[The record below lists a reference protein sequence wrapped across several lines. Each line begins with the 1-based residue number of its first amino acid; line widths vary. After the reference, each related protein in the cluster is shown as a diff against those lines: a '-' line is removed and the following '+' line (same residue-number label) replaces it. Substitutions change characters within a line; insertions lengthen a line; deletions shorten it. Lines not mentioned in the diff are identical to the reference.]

1 MLWLGNKVP
10 AIGGNSGEAV
20 MATFSILARLTIRA
34 NVLVEADD
42 EEQAVSLFEA
52 GKMIDDGRE
61 SGELLDWVKVRKPE
75 LI

>member
-1 MLWLGNKVP
+1 
-10 AIGGNSGEAV
+10 

-42 EEQAVSLFEA
+42 EEQAVRLFEA

-61 SGELLDWVKVRKPE
+61 SGELLDWVKVGKPE